1 MSTAPQLRRA
11 FAELTLRLVQPDL
24 QFVAR
29 LLDRGAQ
36 RGVKL
41 QHGEVSVDHIERFS
55 RSIQSHSG
63 RKRIAPRPRDV
74 EQGQPDLGVGQEE
87 LCPRAIQLAER
98 DAGTAS
104 VAPQSSLRSENSE
117 LTI

>member
-1 MSTAPQLRRA
+1 VSTALQLRRA
-11 FAELTLRLVQPDL
+11 FAELTLRLVRPDL

-29 LLDRGAQ
+29 LLERGAQ

-63 RKRIAPRPRDV
+63 CKRIAPRPRDV
-74 EQGQPDLGVGQEE
+74 EQGQPDLGAVRRNSARVQFNSLSVTRE
-87 LCPRAIQLAER
+87 LRA
-98 DAGTAS
+98 
-104 VAPQSSLRSENSE
+104 
-117 LTI
+117 